1 MGGQG
6 LRRRCVRLVRYV
18 YLRLL
23 DFKDRMAG
31 GADKLVPPRSL
42 HFVGGGDFRE
52 VGRTYLGHFRAI
64 ANLGTGESVLDIGC
78 GTGRMAVPLIDFLDA
93 GGSYTGFDIS
103 APAVEWCGSNIT
115 AVNPRFRFVHAD
127 VYNLE
132 YNPKG
137 GARAD
142 AYRFPCEDRSVDF
155 AFATSVFTHMHA
167 DEIRNY
173 LAELHR
179 VLRPGGRALLTFFIC
194 EGTTGRPAAAMDF
207 CHVQGEGLTIDP
219 QTPERAMAFSEG
231 WVRKAFDGAGLAIR
245 EPILYGNWSG
255 RTDGADFQDMV
266 LAVRSPQST

>member
-1 MGGQG
+1 MEGQG
-6 LRRRCVRLVRYV
+6 LKRRAVRLVRHLV
-18 YLRLL
+18 LVLL
-23 DFKDRMAG
+23 DLKDRVTG
-31 GADKLVPPRSL
+31 RSDKLVPPRSL

-52 VGRTYLGHFRAI
+52 VGRTYLGHFRGI
-64 ANLGTGESVLDIGC
+64 AGLGKGESVLDIGC
-78 GTGRMAVPLIDFLDA
+78 GTGRMAVPLIDYLDA
-93 GGSYTGFDIS
+93 GGRYTGFDIS
-103 APAVEWCGSNIT
+103 APAIAWCGGNIT

-137 GARAD
+137 GTGAD
-142 AYRFPCEDRSVDF
+142 AYRFPCEDASVDF

-173 LAELHR
+173 LAELGR

-207 CHVQGEGLTIDP
+207 RHVQGEGLTIDP

-231 WVRKAFDGAGLAIR
+231 WVRQAFEGAGLAIS

-255 RTDGADFQDMV
+255 RTGGADFQDMV
-266 LAVRSPQST
+266 LAHRPA